1 MGRTAPGNVTHTG
14 TVRPVVSLLLAA
26 ALLSACTGRTG
37 TDNASTDGPKQ
48 NQITGLESGV
58 FRVEDREPAPSL
70 SGRTLEG
77 TELDLESYKGRVVV
91 VNFWAQWCSPCRA
104 EASNLNAVYAATKA
118 TGVAFVGI
126 DIKDDDVAARSF
138 QKTRKV
144 EYPSLVDPN
153 GLLLLKFRGK
163 APQSPPTTLILDRQ
177 GRVAALFPGALTEA
191 QLLAPVQ
198 VLAREK
204 P

>member
-1 MGRTAPGNVTHTG
+1 VGRTTHSNVTHTG
-14 TVRPVVSLLLAA
+14 TVRRVVPLLLAA
-26 ALLSACTGRTG
+26 ALLTACTGRTG
-37 TDNASTDGPKQ
+37 TSNAVTGGPQQ
-48 NQITGLESGV
+48 NQLSGQESGV
-58 FRVEDREPAPSL
+58 FRVEDRDPAPSL

-77 TELDLESYKGRVVV
+77 SQLDLDDLKGQVVV

-104 EASNLNAVYAATKA
+104 EARNLNAVYEQTKSL
-118 TGVAFVGI
+118 GVSFVGV
-126 DIKDDDVAARSF
+126 DIKDDDVAARTF

-144 EYPSLVDPN
+144 LYPSLVDPN

-198 VLAREK
+198 VLAAEK
-204 P
+204 G